1 MRAMES
7 ENQSVPASE
16 PSQTDSSETGE
27 SQALNVVLGGGGI
40 KGIGLVGAMAALED
54 SGYHFNILAGCSA
67 GAIVAALSA
76 SGMRVSSIRDILEE
90 LDFNSLLDNQ
100 RGGRLGYATKGYSM
114 VRHAAINS
122 GDNLMRWTQE
132 LLEGQGVR
140 TFADLRRDEPDAPME
155 RRYKLVVIVADITHG
170 RLLRLPWDY
179 PLLDLDPDTQSVA
192 EAIRAATA
200 LPFLYKPHRLGNAL
214 LADGGI
220 VMNYPIGIYRELR
233 RHQER
238 IIGVRLSFAPEVAEL
253 HPEITGLSSMARA
266 MVTTS
271 INAQGEEM
279 MRDPDIRRHTILVDV
294 DDVKV
299 TDFHIGR
306 AKQQKLYLN
315 GYEAAQEFLRNQ
327 EE

>member
-1 MRAMES
+1 MKAMELPRS
-7 ENQSVPASE
+7 ATPLA
-16 PSQTDSSETGE
+16 DSLSAD
-27 SQALNVVLGGGGI
+27 SQALNLVLGGGGI
-40 KGIGLVGAMAALED
+40 KGIGLVGAAAALED
-54 SGYHFNILAGCSA
+54 AGYRFNVVAGCSA
-67 GAIVAALSA
+67 GAIVAALVA
-76 SGMRVSSIRDILEE
+76 SGMSMARVREIMSE
-90 LDFNSLLDNQ
+90 LDFHSLLDNQ
-100 RGGRLGYATKGYSM
+100 RGGRLGYAVNGYSV
-114 VRHAAINS
+114 VRHAAMNS
-122 GDNLMRWTQE
+122 GDNLLHWIQE
-132 LLEGQGVR
+132 LLDGQGIK
-140 TFADLRRDEPDAPME
+140 TFGDLRQGEADAPIE

-179 PLLDLDPDTQSVA
+179 ALLDLDPDTQSVA

-200 LPFLYKPHRLGNAL
+200 LPFLYKPHRIGNSL

-220 VMNYPIGIYRELR
+220 VMNYPIGLYRELQ
-233 RHQER
+233 RHNEHT
-238 IIGVRLSFAPEVAEL
+238 IGVRLSFAPEVAEL

-299 TDFHIGR
+299 TDFHISR

-315 GYEAAQEFLRNQ
+315 GYEAAQEFLRTWTG
-327 EE
+327 

>member
-1 MRAMES
+1 MES
-7 ENQSVPASE
+7 QNKPIEFTERDN
-16 PSQTDSSETGE
+16 
-27 SQALNVVLGGGGI
+27 QALNLVLGGGGI
-40 KGIGLVGAMAALED
+40 KGIGLIGAVAALED
-54 SGYHFNILAGCSA
+54 AGYRFNILAGCSA
-67 GAIVAALSA
+67 GSIMAALA
-76 SGMRVSSIRDILEE
+76 TSGMPVSGVRQILAD

-122 GDNLMRWTQE
+122 GDNLLRWIKE
-132 LLEGQGVR
+132 LLEEQGIK
-140 TFADLRRDEPDAPME
+140 TFGDLRYPAPDLPIE
-155 RRYKLVVIVADITHG
+155 RRYRLVVMAADITHG

-179 PLLDLDPDTQSVA
+179 HLLGLDPDKQSVA
-192 EAIRAATA
+192 EAVRAATA
-200 LPFLYKPHRLGNAL
+200 LPFLYQPYRIGNSL

-233 RHQER
+233 RYHER
-238 IIGVRLSFAPEVAEL
+238 TLGVRLSFAPEVAEL

-279 MRDPDIRRHTILVDV
+279 MRDPEVRDSTIFVDV

-299 TDFHIGR
+299 TDFHIGKD
-306 AKQQKLYLN
+306 KQQKLYRN
-315 GYEAAQEFLRNQ
+315 GYEATQKFLQ
-327 EE
+327 TWEG